1 MFRNVIH
8 ITLFRKEEQHNDFP
22 ATEML
27 VSGLNFFFFLA
38 CFLQACAATEQKELL
53 EELAES
59 TVAPT
64 G

>member
-1 MFRNVIH
+1 MFGNVIH

-27 VSGLNFFFFLA
+27 VSGLNFFFA